1 MQNKNNDPKQTA
13 NVLKLFLLSALLA
26 AALAERAAADE
37 TSPDIEELSISDL
50 MQMEVSSVSRKSQSL
65 SDTAAAAFIISQDDI
80 RRSGAASIP
89 EALRLAPGIEV
100 AQINASSWAITSR
113 GFNGRYA
120 NKLLVLMDGRTVYT
134 PLFSGVFWNL
144 QDTLMEDIERIEV
157 IRGPGA
163 VMWGANAVNGV
174 INIITKKAKDT
185 QGNLFVAGGGN
196 QEQGFAGY
204 RYGGQIG
211 NDGNYRVYAKTFE
224 REAFVGPRGEKQH
237 DDWRSV
243 QGGFRIDDRISGNHR
258 FTVQGDV
265 YRKKVGNT
273 VQPSTVSAPFN
284 TAFNVDDHA
293 DGANLISRWEGNL
306 NDGSEFVL
314 QGYYD
319 RVDFT
324 APALS
329 DSQDMFDID
338 FQHRLHPDPGHDLM
352 WGVNYR
358 FIHSTTVSSPVIAF
372 TPSSLGYHQGS
383 AFVQDDITLIDN
395 TLRLTLGS
403 KIEESHF
410 GHTQVQPNA
419 RLLWTPNGTHSLWAS
434 VSRAS
439 RIPSRGEAQSNI
451 AVGTSSATIDP
462 IPFAIPVQIMA
473 QANPDLKAEKV
484 FSAEIG
490 YRTQWSNR
498 FSTDVT
504 AFSNHYTDLII
515 LNRGDASIQTAPTLL
530 ITQPMIWTNLSREVT
545 TRGIEVSADW
555 NVLDWMRF
563 TGNYSHLKIEK
574 PYDPNNPDMAGL
586 SPRHRGM
593 LRWQIDMNEQTHLDV
608 TLRHVGRLNAVNQNV
623 PAYTTFDARLAY
635 EPVAGMEWSVVAQ
648 NIFAPRHP
656 EFRDSAAVSLTD
668 FATEVPRSIYGKF
681 SWNF

>member
-1 MQNKNNDPKQTA
+1 MLAHLNFPA
-13 NVLKLFLLSALLA
+13 LFIVLLLGLTENS
-26 AALAERAAADE
+26 AADE
-37 TSPDIEELSISDL
+37 VSPDIEELSINDL
-50 MQMEVSSVSRKSQSL
+50 MQMEVSSASRKTQTL
-65 SDTAAAAFIISQDDI
+65 SNTAAAAFIISQDDI
-80 RRSGAASIP
+80 RRSGASNIP
-89 EALRLAPGIEV
+89 DALRLAPGIEV
-100 AQINASSWAITSR
+100 AQINANSWSITAR

-144 QDTLMEDIERIEV
+144 QDTLLEDIERIEV

-185 QGNLFVAGGGN
+185 QGNLLVAGGGN

-204 RYGGQIG
+204 RYGGQLG
-211 NDGNYRVYAKTFE
+211 EEGNYRVYAKTFE
-224 REAFVGPRGEKQH
+224 REAFVSPGGERQH

-243 QGGFRIDDRISGNHR
+243 QSGFRVDQRISSDHR

-273 VQPSTVSAPFN
+273 VQPLTTTSPFN
-284 TAFNVDDHA
+284 TAFNVDDLA
-293 DGANLISRWEGNL
+293 DGANLISRWEGSFS
-306 NDGSEFVL
+306 DGSEFTL

-319 RVDFT
+319 RVNFT

-338 FQHRLHPDPGHDLM
+338 FQHRLHPDPSHDLM
-352 WGVNYR
+352 WGLNYR
-358 FIHSTTVSSPVIAF
+358 FIHSATQTSSAITF
-372 TPSSLGYHQGS
+372 TPEDLGYHQGG

-410 GHTQVQPNA
+410 GNTQVQPNA
-419 RLLWTPNGTHSLWAS
+419 RLLWTPNDQHSLWAS

-439 RIPSRGEAQSNI
+439 RIPSRGEAQANI
-451 AVGTSSATIDP
+451 ALGTTTTPPALGSL
-462 IPFAIPVQIMA
+462 PVQVMA
-473 QANPDLKAEKV
+473 QPNPDLKAEKV
-484 FSAEIG
+484 FTAEIG
-490 YRTQWSNR
+490 WRTQWTER

-504 AFSNHYTDLII
+504 AFSNHYADLIMFR
-515 LNRGDASIQTAPTLL
+515 RGTAIPPTSFPLL
-530 ITQPMIWTNLSREVT
+530 VTQPMIWSNLSQEVT
-545 TRGIEVSADW
+545 TRGIELVADW
-555 NVLDWMRF
+555 HVLDWMRF

-574 PYDPNNPDMAGL
+574 AYDENNPDTAGL
-586 SPRHRGM
+586 SPRHRGS
-593 LRWQIDMNEQTHLDV
+593 LRWQIDVTEKTQLDM
-608 TLRHVGRLNAVNQNV
+608 TMRHVSKLNAVNQGV

-635 EPVAGMEWSVVAQ
+635 KPIDGMEWSIVAQ
-648 NIFAPRHP
+648 NLFAPQHL

-668 FATEVPRSIYGKF
+668 FATEIPRSIYGKL
-681 SWNF
+681 SWSF

>member
-1 MQNKNNDPKQTA
+1 MPVNNRLSKRMTA
-13 NVLKLFLLSALLA
+13 NFGFSLLCIPLLLG
-26 AALAERAAADE
+26 LAEYSAADE
-37 TSPDIEELSISDL
+37 GLPDIEALSINDL
-50 MQMEVSSVSRKSQSL
+50 MQMEVSSASRKSQTL
-65 SDTAAAAFIISQDDI
+65 SNTAAAAFIISQDDI
-80 RRSGAASIP
+80 RRSGATTIP
-89 EALRLAPGIEV
+89 DALRLAPGIEV
-100 AQINASSWAITSR
+100 AQINANSWSITAR

-144 QDTLMEDIERIEV
+144 QDTMMEDIDRIEV

-185 QGNLFVAGGGN
+185 QGNLLVAGGGN

-204 RYGGQIG
+204 RHGGQLG
-211 NDGNYRVYAKTFE
+211 EEGNYRVYAKTFE
-224 REAFVGPRGEKQH
+224 REAFVSPAGDRLH

-243 QGGFRIDDRISGNHR
+243 QTGFRVDQRISSDHR

-273 VQPSTVSAPFN
+273 VQPLTATSPFN
-284 TAFNVDDHA
+284 TAFNVDDVA
-293 DGANLISRWEGNL
+293 DGANLISRWEGSF
-306 NDGSEFVL
+306 NDGSEFTL
-314 QGYYD
+314 QGFYD
-319 RVDFT
+319 RVNFT

-338 FQHRLHPDPGHDLM
+338 FQHRLHPDPDHDLM

-358 FIHSTTVSSPVIAF
+358 FIHSSTQSSSAIAF
-372 TPSSLGYHQGS
+372 TPESLGYHQGG

-410 GHTQVQPNA
+410 GNTQVQPNA
-419 RLLWTPNGTHSLWAS
+419 RLLWTPNDQHSLWAS

-439 RIPSRGEAQSNI
+439 RIPSRGEAQANI
-451 AVGTSSATIDP
+451 ALGTTTTPPNLGSL
-462 IPFAIPVQIMA
+462 PVQVMA
-473 QANPDLKAEKV
+473 QPNPDLKAEKV
-484 FSAEIG
+484 FTAEIG
-490 YRTQWSNR
+490 WRSQWTER

-504 AFSNHYTDLII
+504 VFSNHYTDLII
-515 LNRGDASIQTAPTLL
+515 FRRGDPTIQFAPSFLV
-530 ITQPMIWTNLSREVT
+530 TQPMIWSNLSQEIT
-545 TRGIEVSADW
+545 TRGIELSADW
-555 NVLDWMRF
+555 HVLDWMRF

-574 PYDPNNPDMAGL
+574 PYDDNNPDIAGL
-586 SPRHRGM
+586 SPRHRGS
-593 LRWQIDMNEQTHLDV
+593 LRWQIDVTEKTQLDM
-608 TLRHVGRLNAVNQNV
+608 TMRHVSQLNAVNQAV

-635 EPVAGMEWSVVAQ
+635 RPIEGMEWSIVAQ
-648 NIFAPRHP
+648 NLFAPQHL

-668 FATEVPRSIYGKF
+668 FATAIPRSIYGKF
-681 SWNF
+681 SWSF

>member
-1 MQNKNNDPKQTA
+1 MMT
-13 NVLKLFLLSALLA
+13 VKLDFSLLSILL
-26 AALAERAAADE
+26 LLGLPENSTADQE
-37 TSPDIEELSISDL
+37 SPDIEALSINDL
-50 MQMEVSSVSRKSQSL
+50 MQMEVSSASRKSQTL
-65 SDTAAAAFIISQDDI
+65 SNTAAAAFIISQDDI
-80 RRSGAASIP
+80 RRSGATNIP

-100 AQINASSWAITSR
+100 AQINANSWSITAR

-174 INIITKKAKDT
+174 INIITKKTKDT
-185 QGNLFVAGGGN
+185 QGNLLVAGGGN

-204 RYGGQIG
+204 RHGGQLSEE
-211 NDGNYRVYAKTFE
+211 GNYRVYAKTFE
-224 REAFVGPRGEKQH
+224 REAFLSTNGDRQH

-243 QGGFRIDDRISGNHR
+243 QSGFRIDQRISSDHR

-273 VQPSTVSAPFN
+273 VQPLTTTSPFN
-284 TAFNVDDHA
+284 TAFNVDDLA
-293 DGANLISRWEGNL
+293 DGANLITRWEGNFS
-306 NDGSEFVL
+306 DGSEFTL

-319 RVDFT
+319 RVNFT

-338 FQHRLHPDPGHDLM
+338 FQHRLHPNPNHDLM

-358 FIHSTTVSSPVIAF
+358 FIHSATQASSAISFAPE
-372 TPSSLGYHQGS
+372 SLGYHQGG

-395 TLRLTLGS
+395 ALRLTLGS

-410 GHTQVQPNA
+410 GNTQVQPNA
-419 RLLWTPNGTHSLWAS
+419 RLLWTPDDQHSLWTS

-439 RIPSRGEAQSNI
+439 RIPSRGEAQANI
-451 AVGTSSATIDP
+451 GLGTTTTPPSLGSL
-462 IPFAIPVQIMA
+462 PVQVMA
-473 QANPDLKAEKV
+473 QPNSDLKAEKV
-484 FSAEIG
+484 FTAEIG
-490 YRTQWSNR
+490 WRSQWTNR
-498 FSTDVT
+498 FSTDITV
-504 AFSNHYTDLII
+504 FSNHYNDLII
-515 LNRGDASIQTAPTLL
+515 FQRGEAIPPTSFPLL
-530 ITQPMIWTNLSREVT
+530 VTQPMLWSNLSEEIT
-545 TRGIEVSADW
+545 TRGIELVADW
-555 NVLDWMRF
+555 HVLDWMRF

-574 PYDPNNPDMAGL
+574 SYDANNPDIAGL
-586 SPRHRGM
+586 SPRHRGS
-593 LRWQIDMNEQTHLDV
+593 LRWQIDINDQTQLDM
-608 TLRHVGRLNAVNQNV
+608 TMRHVSKLTAVNQGV

-635 EPVAGMEWSVVAQ
+635 KPIPQMEWSIVAQ
-648 NIFAPRHP
+648 NLFAPQHL

-668 FATEVPRSIYGKF
+668 FATEVPRSIYGKL
-681 SWNF
+681 SWDF

>member
-1 MQNKNNDPKQTA
+1 MTA
-13 NVLKLFLLSALLA
+13 QFNFSLLFILMLLG
-26 AALAERAAADE
+26 LAENAAADE
-37 TSPDIEELSISDL
+37 ASKDIDELSINDL
-50 MQMEVSSVSRKSQSL
+50 MQMEVSSASRKPQTL
-65 SDTAAAAFIISQDDI
+65 SNTAAAAFIISQDDI
-80 RRSGAASIP
+80 RRSGASNIP
-89 EALRLAPGIEV
+89 DALRLAPGIEV
-100 AQINASSWAITSR
+100 AQINANSWSITAR

-144 QDTLMEDIERIEV
+144 QDTLLEDIERIEV

-174 INIITKKAKDT
+174 INIITKKTKDT
-185 QGNLFVAGGGN
+185 QGNLLVAGGGN

-204 RYGGQIG
+204 RYGGQLG
-211 NDGNYRVYAKTFE
+211 EEGNYRVYAKTFE
-224 REAFVGPRGEKQH
+224 REAFVSPGGERQH

-243 QGGFRIDDRISGNHR
+243 QSGFRVDQRISSDHR

-273 VQPSTVSAPFN
+273 VQPLTTTSPFN
-284 TAFNVDDHA
+284 TAFNVDDLA
-293 DGANLISRWEGNL
+293 DGANLISRWEGSFS
-306 NDGSEFVL
+306 DGSEFTL

-319 RVDFT
+319 RVNFT

-338 FQHRLHPDPGHDLM
+338 FQHRLHPDPSHDLM
-352 WGVNYR
+352 WGLNYR
-358 FIHSTTVSSPVIAF
+358 FIHSATQTSSAIAF
-372 TPSSLGYHQGS
+372 TPEDLGYHQGG

-410 GHTQVQPNA
+410 GNTQVQPNA
-419 RLLWTPNGTHSLWAS
+419 RLLWTPNDQHSLWAS

-439 RIPSRGEAQSNI
+439 RIPSRGEAQANI
-451 AVGTSSATIDP
+451 ALGTTTTPPALGSL
-462 IPFAIPVQIMA
+462 PVQVMA
-473 QANPDLKAEKV
+473 QPNPDLKAEKV
-484 FSAEIG
+484 FTAEIG
-490 YRTQWSNR
+490 WRTQWTER

-504 AFSNHYTDLII
+504 AFSNHYADLIMFR
-515 LNRGDASIQTAPTLL
+515 RGTAIPPTSFPLL
-530 ITQPMIWTNLSREVT
+530 VTQPMIWSNLSQEVT
-545 TRGIEVSADW
+545 TRGIELVADW
-555 NVLDWMRF
+555 HVLDWMRF

-574 PYDPNNPDMAGL
+574 AYDENNPDTAGL
-586 SPRHRGM
+586 SPRHRGS
-593 LRWQIDMNEQTHLDV
+593 LRWQIDVTEKTQLDM
-608 TLRHVGRLNAVNQNV
+608 TMRHVSKLNAVNQGV

-635 EPVAGMEWSVVAQ
+635 KPIDGMEWSIVAQ
-648 NIFAPRHP
+648 NLFAPQHL

-668 FATEVPRSIYGKF
+668 FATQVPRSIYGKL
-681 SWNF
+681 SWSF

>member
-1 MQNKNNDPKQTA
+1 MPNN
-13 NVLKLFLLSALLA
+13 NNNLKSAPNSLSLFLLGSLLA
-26 AALAERAAADE
+26 LTLADDAAADQA
-37 TSPDIEELSISDL
+37 SPDIGDISINEL
-50 MQMEVSSVSRKSQSL
+50 MQMEVSSASRKAESL

-80 RRSGAASIP
+80 RRSGATSIP

-100 AQINASSWAITSR
+100 AQINANSWAITSR

-185 QGNLFVAGGGN
+185 QGDLFVAGGGN

-204 RYGGQIG
+204 RHGGQIG
-211 NDGNYRVYAKTFE
+211 HDGNYRVYAKTFE
-224 REAFVGPRGEKQH
+224 REAFVTPSGQRQH

-243 QGGFRIDDRISGNHR
+243 QGGFRVDDRISSNHR

-273 VQPSTVSAPFN
+273 VQPLTISAPFN
-284 TAFNVDDHA
+284 TAFNVDDQA
-293 DGANLISRWEGNL
+293 DGANLISRWEGSL
-306 NDGSEFVL
+306 SDGSEFVL

-319 RVDFT
+319 RVNFT

-338 FQHRLHPDPGHDLM
+338 FQHRLHPNPSHDLM

-358 FIHSTTVSSPVIAF
+358 FIHSSTVNSSAIAF
-372 TPSSLGYHQGS
+372 TPNSLGYHQGG
-383 AFVQDDITLIDN
+383 AFVQDDITLIDH

-419 RLLWTPNGTHSLWAS
+419 RLLWTPNSTHSVWAS

-439 RIPSRGEAQSNI
+439 RIPSRGEAQSSI
-451 AVGTSSATIDP
+451 ALGTFNTAQLPVP
-462 IPFAIPVQIMA
+462 IQIMA
-473 QANPDLKAEKV
+473 LPNPNLKAEKV

-490 YRTQWSNR
+490 YRTQWSER

-504 AFSNHYTDLII
+504 AFSNHYTDLI
-515 LNRGDASIQTAPTLL
+515 LLSRGDLSIQTNPTLSA
-530 ITQPMIWTNLSREVT
+530 TQPMMWTNLTREIT

-563 TGNYSHLKIEK
+563 TGNYSYLKIEK
-574 PYDPNNPDMAGL
+574 PYDPNNPDIAGL
-586 SPRHRGM
+586 SPRQRGM
-593 LRWQIDMNEQTHLDV
+593 LRWQVDMNPQTHLDV
-608 TLRHVGRLNAVNQNV
+608 TMRHVGRLNAVNQSV
-623 PAYTTFDARLAY
+623 PAYTTFDARFAY
-635 EPVAGMEWSVVAQ
+635 EPIAGMEWSLVAQ
-648 NIFAPRHP
+648 NIFAPRHL

-668 FATEVPRSIYGKF
+668 FTTEVPRSIYGKF
-681 SWNF
+681 SWSF

>member
-1 MQNKNNDPKQTA
+1 MQNDNN
-13 NVLKLFLLSALLA
+13 LKSATNSLSLFLLGTLLA
-26 AALAERAAADE
+26 LTLADGAAAE
-37 TSPDIEELSISDL
+37 QASPDIGDISINEL
-50 MQMEVSSVSRKSQSL
+50 MQMEVSSASRKSESL

-80 RRSGAASIP
+80 RRSGATSIP

-100 AQINASSWAITSR
+100 AQINANSWAITSR

-185 QGNLFVAGGGN
+185 QGDLFVAGGGN

-204 RYGGQIG
+204 RHGGQIG

-224 REAFVGPRGEKQH
+224 REAFVTPSGQRQH

-243 QGGFRIDDRISGNHR
+243 QGGFRVDDRISSNHR

-273 VQPSTVSAPFN
+273 VQPLTISAPFN
-284 TAFNVDDHA
+284 TAFNVDDQA
-293 DGANLISRWEGNL
+293 DGANLISRWAGSL
-306 NDGSEFVL
+306 SDGSEFVL

-324 APALS
+324 AQALS

-338 FQHRLHPDPGHDLM
+338 FQHRLHPDPSHDLM

-358 FIHSTTVSSPVIAF
+358 FIHSTTVNSSAIAF
-372 TPSSLGYHQGS
+372 TPNSLGYHQGG
-383 AFVQDDITLIDN
+383 AFVQDDITLIDH

-419 RLLWTPNGTHSLWAS
+419 RLLWTPNSTHSVWAS

-439 RIPSRGEAQSNI
+439 RIPSRGEAQSSI
-451 AVGTSSATIDP
+451 ALGTANTALLPVP
-462 IPFAIPVQIMA
+462 IQIMA
-473 QANPDLKAEKV
+473 LPNPNLKAEKV

-490 YRTQWSNR
+490 YRTQWSER

-504 AFSNHYTDLII
+504 AFSNHYTDLI
-515 LNRGDASIQTAPTLL
+515 LLSRGDLSIQTAPTFSV
-530 ITQPMIWTNLSREVT
+530 TQPLMWTNLTREIT

-574 PYDPNNPDMAGL
+574 PYDPNNPDLAGL

-593 LRWQIDMNEQTHLDV
+593 LRWQVDVNAQTHLDM
-608 TLRHVGRLNAVNQNV
+608 TMRHVGRLNAVNQSV

-635 EPVAGMEWSVVAQ
+635 EPIAGMEWSLVAQ
-648 NIFAPRHP
+648 NIFAPRHL

-668 FATEVPRSIYGKF
+668 FTTEVPRSIYGKF
-681 SWNF
+681 SWSF